1 MIYSTG
7 LFIAVSS
14 GKSRSEIRKGVPI
27 CGYCRGVIVE
37 DDGES
42 DVLQGDK
49 IVAYRINSVNSGV
62 LLGDEL
68 LSLDEALDRCGDENV
83 KLTKKL
89 DGHLLLYD
97 EEIDDI
103 VVLPDNDLASKYFVP
118 DEDIHPNLGVEGIGV
133 YANDLAYNE
142 DEIPNESEYY
152 KASKD
157 RNVLSLVWKLK
168 LSSSSCLE
176 PMYPMLVF
184 NRNLILTNEAPM
196 EIGLR
201 RPSKMKA
208 AVEMGSRRQLKRKLL
223 WKCVS

>member
-1 MIYSTG
+1 MSN
-7 LFIAVSS
+7 
-14 GKSRSEIRKGVPI
+14 GKSRSEIHKGTPI

-42 DVLQGDK
+42 DDLQGDK
-49 IVAYRINSVNSGV
+49 IVAYRINSMNSGV

-103 VVLPDNDLASKYFVP
+103 VVLPNNDLASKYFVP
-118 DEDIHPNLGVEGIGV
+118 DRDIHPNLGVEGIGV

-142 DEIPNESEYY
+142 DEIPDESKYH

-176 PMYPMLVF
+176 PMYPTLVI
-184 NRNLILTNEAPM
+184 NRDLILTNKAPM
-196 EIGLR
+196 EIGLHYSWR
-201 RPSKMKA
+201 YWETA
-208 AVEMGSRRQLKRKLL
+208 LARK
-223 WKCVS
+223 K